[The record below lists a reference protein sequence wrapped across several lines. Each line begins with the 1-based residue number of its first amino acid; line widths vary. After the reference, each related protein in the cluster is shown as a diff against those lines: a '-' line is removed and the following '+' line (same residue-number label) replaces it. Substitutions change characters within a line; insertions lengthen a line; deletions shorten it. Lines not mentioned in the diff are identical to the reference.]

1 MVLVAPRSAKLV
13 GSHGSRATLLI
24 GQSIFLAFLGMF
36 LLWKEDTSYWC
47 DDPADFLGIGVGLA
61 GTPSSN
67 SLTGSVPVKRVGMAS
82 GTADLQRD
90 LGGAL
95 MTSIFGALLAAG
107 YASAMAGVDS
117 ARTSREH
124 AGQLQLSFASAENV
138 SPPAGAHVTLAHQL
152 LADSGTVTF
161 LEGWDLTGN
170 YTFVDL
176 VAAST
181 NALNGALLAR
191 RPDHFKNFTIVGV
204 LLMALLGGL
213 GGGITRDVLL
223 GDVPSALT
231 NPAYITLALLFG
243 LIGYSLAYAKGQLFR
258 EGLFQFMTSFSLP
271 WYAIVG
277 AQKGVGAGIP
287 ILGCIFLAVVGPT
300 AGRWYIDLSSG
311 VTPKQFIRGEWF
323 VSIAALTGL
332 VWILTYWATANTWI
346 ALGVAFVVGFVVRVL
361 CLWYAWE
368 EPLARSPPASTSTAT
383 AGRCSAE
390 SSTASRS
397 ASCATSG
404 SSSRTTAP

>member
-1 MVLVAPRSAKLV
+1 M
-13 GSHGSRATLLI
+13 
-24 GQSIFLAFLGMF
+24 
-36 LLWKEDTSYWC
+36 
-47 DDPADFLGIGVGLA
+47 
-61 GTPSSN
+61 
-67 SLTGSVPVKRVGMAS
+67 
-82 GTADLQRD
+82 
-90 LGGAL
+90 
-95 MTSIFGALLAAG
+95 
-107 YASAMAGVDS
+107 
-117 ARTSREH
+117 
-124 AGQLQLSFASAENV
+124 
-138 SPPAGAHVTLAHQL
+138 TLAHQL

-161 LEGWDLTGN
+161 FEGWDFTGN

-191 RPDHFKNFTIVGV
+191 RPDHFKNFTIVGI
-204 LLMALLGGL
+204 LCMALLGGL

-243 LIGYSLAYAKGQLFR
+243 MIGYSIAYAKGQLYR
-258 EGLFQFMTSFSLP
+258 EGIFQFMTSFSLP

-287 ILGCIFLAVVGPT
+287 ILGCIFLAVIGPT

-346 ALGVAFVVGFVVRVL
+346 ALGIAFIVGYVVRVL

-368 EPLARSPPASTSTAT
+368 EPLASEPTGVYQHSDGRPLLGRKLKGKSQRELRDLGLVVEDDGTVREAT
-383 AGRCSAE
+383 
-390 SSTASRS
+390 
-397 ASCATSG
+397 
-404 SSSRTTAP
+404 

>member
-1 MVLVAPRSAKLV
+1 
-13 GSHGSRATLLI
+13 
-24 GQSIFLAFLGMF
+24 
-36 LLWKEDTSYWC
+36 
-47 DDPADFLGIGVGLA
+47 
-61 GTPSSN
+61 
-67 SLTGSVPVKRVGMAS
+67 MAQH
-82 GTADLQRD
+82 L
-90 LGGAL
+90 
-95 MTSIFGALLAAG
+95 LLA
-107 YASAMAGVDS
+107 S
-117 ARTSREH
+117 
-124 AGQLQLSFASAENV
+124 
-138 SPPAGAHVTLAHQL
+138 
-152 LADSGTVTF
+152 SGTVTF
-161 LEGWDLTGN
+161 FKGWDFTGN

-191 RPDHFKNFTIVGV
+191 RPDHFKNFTIVGI
-204 LLMALLGGL
+204 LCMALLGGL

-231 NPAYITLALLFG
+231 NPAYITLALGFG
-243 LIGYSLAYAKGQLFR
+243 LLGYSLAYAKGQLFR
-258 EGLFQFMTSFSLP
+258 EGIFQFMTSFSLP

-287 ILGCIFLAVVGPT
+287 ILGCVFLAVIGPT

-346 ALGVAFVVGFVVRVL
+346 ALGVAFVIGYVVRVL

-368 EPLARSPPASTSTAT
+368 EPLASEPTGVYQHSDGRPLLGRKLKGKSRRELRDLGLLVEDGDQIAQVSTGIGT
-383 AGRCSAE
+383 E
-390 SSTASRS
+390 
-397 ASCATSG
+397 
-404 SSSRTTAP
+404 